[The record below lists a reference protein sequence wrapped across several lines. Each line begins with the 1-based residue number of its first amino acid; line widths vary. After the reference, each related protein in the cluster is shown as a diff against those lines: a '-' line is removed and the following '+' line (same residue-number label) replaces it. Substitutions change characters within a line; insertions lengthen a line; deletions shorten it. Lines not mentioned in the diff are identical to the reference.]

1 VSISA
6 NTEATDSLWQRAL
19 ELDAADPLAGYRDHF
34 VGTDTD
40 LSYLD
45 GNSLGRPLKRTVTD
59 ISSFIQDSWGGRLI
73 RGWDEE
79 WLELPEKIGD
89 QLGRAVLGAAPGQTI
104 IADSTTVVLYKLIRA
119 ALAAVT
125 DPARTEIVLDTDN
138 FPTDRY
144 LVEGIAR
151 EEGLTLRWIDADPAA
166 GVTVE
171 QVRDATGPST
181 AVVVLSQIAYRSGFL
196 ADLPGITAAIHDA
209 GALVVWDL
217 CHSAGSVEIA
227 LDDADVDFA
236 AGCTYKY
243 LNGGP
248 GSPAFAYINARHL
261 AGLQQPIWG
270 WMGRKDAFEM
280 GPGYEAAP
288 GIRGFLSGTPAIF
301 GMLAMRGTLDL
312 IEEAGMAS
320 LREKSRLLTAYAL
333 ELYDAWLAPAGVQ
346 LSTPRAAELRG
357 SHVTID
363 HPAFREMTATLW
375 DQDVIPDFRAPQGL
389 RIGLSPLSTSF
400 AELYRGVAAI
410 RELLAAQESGKP
422 QPPQAA
428 GAPAESAAAPG
439 GFDKTADVP
448 LN

>member
-1 VSISA
+1 VS
-6 NTEATDSLWQRAL
+6 TVQPATAGPPAEPGGPGAQNHALLQRAA
-19 ELDAADPLAGYRDHF
+19 ELDAADPLAAYRNHF
-34 VGTDTD
+34 IGTDTD

-59 ISSFIQDSWGGRLI
+59 VSGFIQESWGGRLI

-79 WLELPEKIGD
+79 WLELPQVIGN

-125 DPARTEIVLDTDN
+125 DPARTEIVLDTEN

-151 EEGLTLRWIDADPAA
+151 EEGLTLRWIEPDPAA
-166 GVTVE
+166 GVTVA
-171 QVRDATGPST
+171 QVRAAAGPAT
-181 AVVVLSQIAYRSGFL
+181 AVVVLSQIAYRSGHL
-196 ADLPGITAAIHDA
+196 ADLPEITAAVHDA

-217 CHSAGSVEIA
+217 CHSAGSVEIE
-227 LDDADVDFA
+227 LDAAGVDYA

-248 GSPAFAYINARHL
+248 GSPAFAYVNARHL
-261 AGLQQPIWG
+261 PGLQQPIWG

-280 GPGYEAAP
+280 GPGYQPAA
-288 GIRGFLSGTPAIF
+288 GIRGFLSGTPAVF

-312 IEEAGMAS
+312 IEEAGMAAV
-320 LREKSRLLTAYAL
+320 REKSRGLTAFAV
-333 ELYDAWLAPAGVQ
+333 ELHDAWLAPAGVV
-346 LSTPRAAELRG
+346 LSTPRDPEQRG
-357 SHVTID
+357 SHITVD
-363 HPAFREMTATLW
+363 HPAFREMTAALW
-375 DQDVIPDFRAPQGL
+375 DHDVIPDFRAPQGL

-400 AELYRGVAAI
+400 TELYRGMAAI
-410 RELLAAQESGKP
+410 RDRLAEVTSGR
-422 QPPQAA
+422 
-428 GAPAESAAAPG
+428 
-439 GFDKTADVP
+439 
-448 LN
+448 

>member
-1 VSISA
+1 MSA
-6 NTEATDSLWQRAL
+6 EPAAPAGTDALWQRAL
-19 ELDAADPLAGYRDHF
+19 DLDAADPLASYREHF
-34 VGTDTD
+34 LGTDSE

-79 WLELPEKIGD
+79 WLDLPQAIGD
-89 QLGRAVLGAAPGQTI
+89 QLGRTVLGAAPGQTI

-125 DPARTEIVLDTDN
+125 DPARTEIVLDTEN

-151 EEGLTLRWIDADPAA
+151 EEGLSLRWIEADPAA
-166 GVTVE
+166 GVTPD
-171 QVRDATGPST
+171 QVRDATGAAT
-181 AVVVLSQIAYRSGFL
+181 AVVLLSHVAYRSGFL
-196 ADLPGITAAIHDA
+196 ADLPAITEIAHSA

-217 CHSAGSVEIA
+217 CHSAGSVE
-227 LDDADVDFA
+227 LDLDGAGVDFA

-248 GSPAFAYINARHL
+248 GSPAFAYVNARHL
-261 AGLQQPIWG
+261 PGLRQPIWG

-280 GPGYEAAP
+280 AAGYEPAP

-301 GMLAMRGTLDL
+301 GMLAMRGSLDL
-312 IEEAGMAS
+312 IEETGMAAIRRKS
-320 LREKSRLLTAYAL
+320 LQLTAFAV
-333 ELYDAWLAPAGVQ
+333 ELFDAWLKPLGVE
-346 LSTPRAAELRG
+346 LASPREPERRG
-357 SHVTID
+357 SHVTLD
-363 HPAFREMTATLW
+363 HPAFRNVTAALW
-375 DQDVIPDFRAPQGL
+375 ERDVIPDFRAPHGI

-400 AELYRGVAAI
+400 AEVHRGMAAV
-410 RELLAAQESGKP
+410 RDLL
-422 QPPQAA
+422 QP
-428 GAPAESAAAPG
+428 
-439 GFDKTADVP
+439 
-448 LN
+448 

>member
-1 VSISA
+1 MSTVHGTQDA
-6 NTEATDSLWQRAL
+6 LLQRAV

-45 GNSLGRPLKRTVTD
+45 GNSLGRPLKRTVAD
-59 ISSFIQDSWGGRLI
+59 ISAFIQENWGGRLI

-79 WLELPEKIGD
+79 WLALPEAIGD

-104 IADSTTVVLYKLIRA
+104 IADSTTVVLYKLVRA
-119 ALAAVT
+119 ALAAVK

-144 LVEGIAR
+144 LLEGIAR

-166 GVTVE
+166 GVSID
-171 QVRDATGPST
+171 QVREATGPST
-181 AVVVLSQIAYRSGFL
+181 AVVVLSQIAYRSGYL
-196 ADLPGITAAIHDA
+196 ADLPAITAAVHDA

-217 CHSAGSVEIA
+217 CHSAGSVEIE
-227 LDDADVDFA
+227 LDAAGVDFA

-261 AGLQQPIWG
+261 PGLSQPIWG

-280 GPGYEAAP
+280 AAGYEPAP

-301 GMLAMRGTLDL
+301 GMIAMRGTLDL
-312 IEEAGMAS
+312 IEEAGMSA
-320 LREKSRLLTAYAL
+320 LREKSRKLTAYAL
-333 ELYDAWLAPAGVQ
+333 ELHDAWLAPAGVQ
-346 LSTPRAAELRG
+346 LATPREAEQRG
-357 SHVTID
+357 SHITVD
-363 HPAFREMTATLW
+363 HPDFRQMTAELW
-375 DQDVIPDFRAPQGL
+375 DQDVIPDFRAPHGI

-400 AELYRGVAAI
+400 TEVYRGVAAI
-410 RELLAAQESGKP
+410 RDLLARE
-422 QPPQAA
+422 
-428 GAPAESAAAPG
+428 
-439 GFDKTADVP
+439 
-448 LN
+448 

>member
-1 VSISA
+1 VSNSA
-6 NTEATDSLWQRAL
+6 RTEATDTLWRRAL
-19 ELDAADPLAGYRDHF
+19 DLDSADPLAGYRDQF

-79 WLELPEKIGD
+79 WLELPQSIGN
-89 QLGRAVLGAAPGQTI
+89 QLGRSVLGAAPGQTI

-151 EEGLTLRWIDADPAA
+151 EEGLTLRWIHADPAS
-166 GVTVE
+166 GVTVD
-171 QVRDATGPST
+171 QVRAATGPAT

-196 ADLPGITAAIHDA
+196 ADLPAITAAIHDA

-227 LDDADVDFA
+227 LDDAGVDFA

-248 GSPAFAYINARHL
+248 GSPAFAYVNARHL

-280 GPGYEAAP
+280 GPGYEAAA

-312 IEEAGMAS
+312 LEEVGMAAV
-320 LREKSRLLTAYAL
+320 RKKSRLLTAFAL
-333 ELYDAWLAPAGVQ
+333 ELFDAWLAPAGVQ
-346 LSTPRAAELRG
+346 LSTPRDAERRG
-357 SHVTID
+357 SHVTVD
-363 HPAFREMTATLW
+363 HPAFRDMTAVLW
-375 DQDVIPDFRAPQGL
+375 DRDVIPDFRAPQGI

-410 RELLAAQESGKP
+410 RALLEGPESGNASP
-422 QPPQAA
+422 A
-428 GAPAESAAAPG
+428 GAAG
-439 GFDKTADVP
+439 GFDKIADVP

>member
-1 VSISA
+1 VS
-6 NTEATDSLWQRAL
+6 RAMDAKMEDHDAAALL
-19 ELDAADPLAGYRDHF
+19 ERAGHLDAVDPLARCRDHF
-34 VGTDTD
+34 IGTDTD

-59 ISSFIQDSWGGRLI
+59 ISAFIQDGWGGRLI

-79 WLELPEKIGD
+79 WLDLPQAIGD

-119 ALAAVT
+119 ALAAVG

-151 EEGLTLRWIDADPAA
+151 EEGLTLNWIEADPAT
-166 GVTVE
+166 GVTPD
-171 QVRDATGPST
+171 QVRDATGPAT
-181 AVVVLSQIAYRSGFL
+181 AVVLLSHVAYRSGFL
-196 ADLPGITAAIHDA
+196 GDLRTITEVAHNA

-217 CHSAGSVEIA
+217 CHSAGSVE
-227 LDDADVDFA
+227 LDLDGAGVDFA

-248 GSPAFAYINARHL
+248 GAPAFAYVNARHL
-261 AGLQQPIWG
+261 PGLRQPIWG
-270 WMGRKDAFEM
+270 WMGRRDAFEM
-280 GPGYEAAP
+280 AAGYEPAP

-312 IEEAGMAS
+312 IEETGMAAIRDKS
-320 LREKSRLLTAYAL
+320 LKLTAYAV
-333 ELYDAWLAPAGVQ
+333 ELYEAWLAPLGVE
-346 LSTPRAAELRG
+346 LASPRDPERRG
-357 SHVTID
+357 SHITLD
-363 HPAFREMTATLW
+363 HPAFRNVTAALW
-375 DQDVIPDFRAPQGL
+375 EQDVIPDFRAPQGI

-400 AELYRGVAAI
+400 AEVHRGIAAI
-410 RELLAAQESGKP
+410 RDLLQR
-422 QPPQAA
+422 
-428 GAPAESAAAPG
+428 
-439 GFDKTADVP
+439 
-448 LN
+448 

>member
-1 VSISA
+1 MSTVHGTQDA
-6 NTEATDSLWQRAL
+6 LLQRAV

-45 GNSLGRPLKRTVTD
+45 GNSLGRPLKRTVAD
-59 ISSFIQDSWGGRLI
+59 ISAFIQENWGGRLI

-79 WLELPEKIGD
+79 WLALPEAIGD

-104 IADSTTVVLYKLIRA
+104 IADSTTVVLYKLVRA
-119 ALAAVT
+119 ALAAVK

-144 LVEGIAR
+144 LLEGIAR

-166 GVTVE
+166 GVSVD
-171 QVRDATGPST
+171 QVREATGPST
-181 AVVVLSQIAYRSGFL
+181 AVVVLSQIAYRSGYL
-196 ADLPGITAAIHDA
+196 ADLPAITAAVHDA

-217 CHSAGSVEIA
+217 CHSAGSVEIE
-227 LDDADVDFA
+227 LDAAGVDFA

-261 AGLQQPIWG
+261 PGLSQPIWG

-280 GPGYEAAP
+280 AAGYEPAP

-301 GMLAMRGTLDL
+301 GMIAMRGTLDL
-312 IEEAGMAS
+312 IEEAGMSA
-320 LREKSRLLTAYAL
+320 LREKSRKLTAYAL
-333 ELYDAWLAPAGVQ
+333 ELHDAWLAPAGVQ
-346 LSTPRAAELRG
+346 LATPREAEQRG
-357 SHVTID
+357 SHITVD
-363 HPAFREMTATLW
+363 HPDFRQMTAELW
-375 DQDVIPDFRAPQGL
+375 DQDVIPDFRAPQGI

-400 AELYRGVAAI
+400 TEVYRGVAAI
-410 RELLAAQESGKP
+410 RDLLARE
-422 QPPQAA
+422 
-428 GAPAESAAAPG
+428 
-439 GFDKTADVP
+439 
-448 LN
+448 